1 MQIPT
6 IEAFYH
12 AQTLADDYKVIHTK
26 TYNTYFYSLGDI
38 KNVDILD
45 VIKQHGELRK
55 QVFEETLNRHKQ
67 DAVQWL
73 KEQPAFLNAYPELV
87 AFANE
92 STEQELIA
100 KFCILVKK
108 HFYKNTE
115 RYQGT
120 NEIERINFHPNLI
133 SQTPNDL
140 TTLLTYQ
147 KKLQNSSI
155 TLSIFG
161 LSTFYDNLARI
172 NDYDYIDV
180 LANLARFSFLYL
192 SGSYKEKAIELR
204 KYIKDLKKLIQRTY
218 KTLDKLVDNRYQL
231 AEIQKYALPYDDY
244 KNKTRTAIQKIE
256 ELEEEQ
262 LLMGSRKDQSL
273 AERMM
278 ILDIIRLNL
287 SIFCRYEKRRIYRV
301 MELPFIKNPV
311 EMNTIVR
318 LIREEQKLRVKRAMN
333 KPSNQ

>member
-6 IEAFYH
+6 VEAFYH
-12 AQTLADDYKVIHTK
+12 AQTIANDYKVIHTK
-26 TYNTYFYSLGDI
+26 TYNTYFYSLDDI

-45 VIKQHGELRK
+45 VIEQHGKLRK
-55 QVFEETLNRHKQ
+55 QVFEATFNEHKQ
-67 DAVQWL
+67 DAIQWL
-73 KEQPAFLNAYPELV
+73 RMQPAFLNAYPELV
-87 AFANE
+87 AFVSE
-92 STEQELIA
+92 SAEEELIT

-108 HFYKNTE
+108 YFYNHTE
-115 RYQGT
+115 QYQG
-120 NEIERINFHPNLI
+120 NSELERINFYPCLI

-140 TTLLTYQ
+140 ETLLAFQ
-147 KKLQNSSI
+147 KKLQNSPI
-155 TLSIFG
+155 TLSFLG
-161 LSTFYDNLARI
+161 KSNFYNSLARI
-172 NDYDYIDV
+172 NDYSYIEV
-180 LANLARFSFLYL
+180 LAKLAKFSFLYL

-218 KTLDKLVDNRYQL
+218 KTLDKLLDNRYQL

-256 ELEEEQ
+256 ELEEKQ

-287 SIFCRYEKRRIYRV
+287 SIFCRYEKRRIYRI

-311 EMNTIVR
+311 EMNTIIR
-318 LIREEQKLRVKRAMN
+318 LIREEQKLRVKIEMN
-333 KPSNQ
+333 KPNNQ